1 MRGKKVE
8 SKPKV
13 TPFYL
18 RHTTSRNP
26 SLSLP
31 SLSPSL
37 PPSLSLSLSVSQ
49 DDVVEDSMVVD
60 ARHHR
65 HFVCRRGQVLR
76 ELAEEYGGVAVSF
89 PRTGAHGQRV
99 TLKGAKDCVEAA
111 KRRIQEIVDDLENG
125 EASPDGEVVAPPLPR
140 KCDIITISG
149 RAEKCELAKAALL
162 ALVPVT
168 EDVEVSYELHRYIIG
183 QKGSG
188 IRKMMEEYE
197 VNIWVPQPD
206 QQWDVIRVTGQV
218 TNVERA
224 KQGLL
229 ERVRELQAEQED
241 RFLLT
246 FTCLS

>member
-1 MRGKKVE
+1 MR
-8 SKPKV
+8 
-13 TPFYL
+13 
-18 RHTTSRNP
+18 
-26 SLSLP
+26 
-31 SLSPSL
+31 
-37 PPSLSLSLSVSQ
+37 
-49 DDVVEDSMVVD
+49 
-60 ARHHR
+60 A
-65 HFVCRRGQVLR
+65 C
-76 ELAEEYGGVAVSF
+76 
-89 PRTGAHGQRV
+89 
-99 TLKGAKDCVEAA
+99 
-111 KRRIQEIVDDLENG
+111 ENG

-197 VNIWVPQPD
+197 V
-206 QQWDVIRVTGQV
+206 

-241 RFLLT
+241 RALRSYKVTMSVEPRFHPKIIGRKGAVISQIRKDHDRNVEEARAAVQRLVAELQEMVSQEVRLDPRTHARIIGARGKVYCPTLT
-246 FTCLS
+246 SPVCR